1 MGYPEYRRRLG
12 AVCKYPIRPLYIN
25 CPCGVISAWA
35 LFIFT
40 VKSDYIRGSCAIK
53 APARKMTSNKA
64 KIHNHRNMYRRYNIR
79 KGRLEIFG
87 VSQKA
92 QAFLQGPAAL

>member
-1 MGYPEYRRRLG
+1 
-12 AVCKYPIRPLYIN
+12 
-25 CPCGVISAWA
+25 
-35 LFIFT
+35 
-40 VKSDYIRGSCAIK
+40 
-53 APARKMTSNKA
+53 MTSNKA

-92 QAFLQGPAAL
+92 QAFFRDRLLCSIVLFWMNIDFSEYAQMHNEYGVSLSALSKWVKHLRK